1 MEVWSFFVQRE
12 FGFPSFRTAQGAYFQ
27 VEVSGYLDT
36 CGPFLVVDVSPV
48 SRTSVKRHS
57 PWAVLGQG
65 CKAAGGSGAG
75 TADVSSTAGCG
86 GDARVP
92 VPIRGRQAFWGKG
105 SAGAQADGQPGVAG
119 LGRCPAGLCGLGLPV
134 VEPAQV
140 MQCFSRHGSS
150 LPHYGPGAD

>member
-1 MEVWSFFVQRE
+1 M
-12 FGFPSFRTAQGAYFQ
+12 GFP
-27 VEVSGYLDT
+27 VSGLPKELIFRLKPLVYLDP
-36 CGPFLVVDVSPV
+36 CGPFLIVDVSPV

-57 PWAVLGQG
+57 PWAVLGQR

-92 VPIRGRQAFWGKG
+92 VPIRGGQAFWGKG

-119 LGRCPAGLCGLGLPV
+119 LGWCPAGLCGLGLPV

-140 MQCFSRHGSS
+140 MQCFSRHGSG
-150 LPHYGPGAD
+150 LPHCGPGAD